1 MNPISTQAPAIDKA
15 TRIFHFIAENGGVTY
30 TQIYQ
35 GLSLPQSS
43 TSTLLASLIANG
55 LLRQSDG
62 KYFLGLVF
70 YEFGN
75 KSVEQ
80 FNIRE
85 LAGEPLTHL
94 RDKTNLACHL
104 GILDG
109 NSAIY
114 LAKVESPNAIM
125 VKSWLG
131 KRLSLHCSGLGKV
144 LLAWLPED
152 KVDLLLPNES
162 LERHTDTT
170 ITTKTAFKEELE
182 KVRQRGWAFDNG
194 EDFDGVTCIAAPVF
208 DHLGKVVAAISTSGV
223 VFQMPSEKIELFA
236 QYVVEAASMLTKK
249 IR

>member
-1 MNPISTQAPAIDKA
+1 MNAISTQAPAIDKA
-15 TRIFHFIAENGGVTY
+15 TRIFHFIAENGGSSY

-43 TSTLLASLIANG
+43 TSALLASLVTNG
-55 LLRQSDG
+55 LLRQNEG

-80 FNIRE
+80 FNIRD
-85 LAGEPLTHL
+85 LAIEPLTQL

-114 LAKVESPNAIM
+114 LVKVDSPNAIT

-144 LLAWLPED
+144 LLAWLDEEQI
-152 KVDLLLPNES
+152 DLLLPEEH
-162 LERHTDTT
+162 LPAHTKTT
-170 ITTKTAFKEELE
+170 ITTRSAFKKELK
-182 KVRQRGWAFDNG
+182 KVRQQGWAFDDG
-194 EDFDGVTCIAAPVF
+194 EDYEGITCIAVPIFNRNGHVI
-208 DHLGKVVAAISTSGV
+208 AAISTSGV
-223 VFQMPSEKIELFA
+223 VFQMPKDKIALFA
-236 QYVVEAASMLTKK
+236 QYVVEAANQISAKM
-249 IR
+249 